1 MSREI
6 DIDLDQIF
14 EDLDSDVRELLTTIH
29 SIKIAKIINDKEKER
44 EDLVKAR
51 WLAARILDVLQELG

>member
-6 DIDLDQIF
+6 VDLDQIF
-14 EDLDSDVRELLTTIH
+14 KDLDNDVRELLTTIH

-51 WLAARILDVLQELG
+51 WLAARILDVLHELG

>member
-6 DIDLDQIF
+6 VDLDQIF
-14 EDLDSDVRELLTTIH
+14 ENLDSDVRELLTTIH

-51 WLAARILDVLQELG
+51 WLAARILNALQELG